1 MTEVLDFETY
11 LYISKDEFQ
20 IFLFDKRQ
28 FKNLYNKKLKV
39 NNKLNFQDSNEILKF
54 LDDNIFKIEKLVGNF
69 IKNIYLIIESNENFY
84 VDIGIKK
91 KSYENLINKNFLE
104 NTLTELKDLFKE
116 NYQEANIMHM
126 VVNKYLIDKKRYSF
140 FKNDLNSDN
149 LCLEV
154 NFKSIPNELT
164 FQFDKILEKY
174 QIKISQYLDANYI
187 RNFFKESNIEISEM
201 AHKLK
206 NGHNTNEV
214 KLVPKNIEN
223 KGFFEK
229 FFQLFG

>member
-54 LDDNIFKIEKLVGNF
+54 LDDNIFKIEKVVGNF